1 MEDEKIVDDIPTETM
16 ESDDD
21 FFNDV
26 DDEILSEEKA
36 SEEGTSSEEETNEDS
51 EPSETQ
57 EDNSEDE
64 KEVDFK
70 PLLEELSKKVKYN
83 KENVTI
89 ESLEELINGYQ
100 KGLNYDKKVQELESL
115 QNSKAETYIKNKAEE
130 LGITVDEYMDQVE
143 EYEKQ
148 QKAERDQE
156 RLEEMMESGVPEELA
171 REVIATAELRRQL
184 QIKENELKEREEAS
198 KKKEQEN
205 KEYEEFMKNFP
216 DVNPEDIPKEVFEDA
231 VNSNLSSAYMKY
243 KMKDLENQLK
253 VAKQN
258 EENSASTVG
267 GVTETGTTQ
276 EKHSND
282 PFLDGFYE
290 ELS

>member
-1 MEDEKIVDDIPTETM
+1 MEDEKVVESIPTETM

-21 FFNDV
+21 FFNDIDNEV
-26 DDEILSEEKA
+26 I
-36 SEEGTSSEEETNEDS
+36 SEEGESSEEETNEDS

-64 KEVDFK
+64 KVDFK

-83 KENVTI
+83 KENVSI
-89 ESLEELINGYQ
+89 ESLEDLINGYQ
-100 KGLNYDKKVQELESL
+100 KGLNYDKIQEKLENL
-115 QNSKAETYIKNKAEE
+115 QNSKAETYIRNKADE

-143 EYEKQ
+143 DYERQ
-148 QKAERDQE
+148 QKEEREKE
-156 RLEEMMESGVPEELA
+156 RLAEMVENGVPEDLA
-171 REVIATAELRRQL
+171 KEVIATAELRKQL
-184 QIKENELKEREEAS
+184 QAKENELKAKEEAS
-198 KKKEQEN
+198 KKKEAED
-205 KEYEEFMKNFP
+205 KEYQDFLTNFP

-243 KMKDLENQLK
+243 KLKDLENQLK

-276 EKHSND
+276 ENHTRD
-282 PFLDGFYE
+282 PFLEGFYE
-290 ELS
+290 AEY

>member
-1 MEDEKIVDDIPTETM
+1 MEDEKIVDGIPTETM

-26 DDEILSEEKA
+26 DDEILSEEET
-36 SEEGTSSEEETNEDS
+36 SEEETSSEEETNENS

-115 QNSKAETYIKNKAEE
+115 QNSKAEKYIKQKADEM
-130 LGITVDEYMDQVE
+130 GISVDEYMDQVE

-148 QKAERDQE
+148 QKAEKDQE

-184 QIKENELKEREEAS
+184 QQKENELKEKEEAS

-267 GVTETGTTQ
+267 GVTETGTTK
-276 EKHSND
+276 ENHTND
-282 PFLDGFYE
+282 PFLEGFDSE
-290 ELS
+290 D

>member
-1 MEDEKIVDDIPTETM
+1 MEDEKIVDGIPTETM

-26 DDEILSEEKA
+26 DDEILSETET
-36 SEEGTSSEEETNEDS
+36 SEEETSSEEETNEDS
-51 EPSETQ
+51 KPSKTQ
-57 EDNSEDE
+57 EGNSEDD
-64 KEVDFK
+64 VDFK

-83 KENVTI
+83 KENVSI
-89 ESLEELINGYQ
+89 ESLEDLINGYQ
-100 KGLNYDKKVQELESL
+100 KGLNYDKIQEKLENL
-115 QNSKAETYIKNKAEE
+115 QNSKAETYIKNKADEM
-130 LGITVDEYMDQVE
+130 GISVDEYMDQVE

-148 QKAERDQE
+148 QKAEKDQE

-184 QIKENELKEREEAS
+184 QIKENELKEKEEAS

-205 KEYEEFMKNFP
+205 KEYEDFMKNFP

-231 VNSNLSSAYMKY
+231 ANSNLSSAYMKY
-243 KMKDLENQLK
+243 KLKDLENQLK

-258 EENSASTVG
+258 EENATSTVK
-267 GVTETGTTQ
+267 GVTETGTTK
-276 EKHSND
+276 ENHKDD

>member
-1 MEDEKIVDDIPTETM
+1 MEDEKVVESIPTETM

-21 FFNDV
+21 FFNDIDNEV
-26 DDEILSEEKA
+26 I
-36 SEEGTSSEEETNEDS
+36 SEEGESSEEETNEDS

-64 KEVDFK
+64 KVDFK

-83 KENVTI
+83 KENVSI
-89 ESLEELINGYQ
+89 ESLEDLINGYQ
-100 KGLNYDKKVQELESL
+100 KGLNYDKIQEKLENL
-115 QNSKAETYIKNKAEE
+115 QNSKAETYIRNKADE

-143 EYEKQ
+143 GYERQ
-148 QKAERDQE
+148 QKEEREKE
-156 RLEEMMESGVPEELA
+156 RLAEMVENGVPEDLA
-171 REVIATAELRRQL
+171 KEVIATAELRKQL
-184 QIKENELKEREEAS
+184 QAKENELKAKEEAS
-198 KKKEQEN
+198 KKKEAED
-205 KEYEEFMKNFP
+205 KEYQDFLTNFP

-243 KMKDLENQLK
+243 KLKDLENQLK

-276 EKHSND
+276 ENHTKD
-282 PFLDGFYE
+282 PFLEGFYE
-290 ELS
+290 AEY

>member
-1 MEDEKIVDDIPTETM
+1 MEDEKIVDGIPTETM

-26 DDEILSEEKA
+26 DNEILSEET

-89 ESLEELINGYQ
+89 ESLEDLINGYQ

-148 QKAERDQE
+148 QKAEKEQE

-184 QIKENELKEREEAS
+184 QIKENELKEREKENE
-198 KKKEQEN
+198 KKAKENQ
-205 KEYEEFMKNFP
+205 EYEDFMKNFP
-216 DVNPEDIPKEVFEDA
+216 DVNPEDIPKEVFEEA
-231 VNSNLSSAYMKY
+231 VNSDLSSAYMKY
-243 KMKDLENQLK
+243 KMKDLEEQLK
-253 VAKQN
+253 IAKQN
-258 EENSASTVG
+258 QENAESTVG

-282 PFLDGFYE
+282 PFLEGFE
-290 ELS
+290 DE

>member
-1 MEDEKIVDDIPTETM
+1 MEDEKIVESTPTDTM

-21 FFNDV
+21 FFSDIDNEV
-26 DDEILSEEKA
+26 EEEIE
-36 SEEGTSSEEETNEDS
+36 TSEEETNEDS

-64 KEVDFK
+64 KVDFK

-83 KENVTI
+83 KENVSI
-89 ESLEELINGYQ
+89 ESLEDLINGYQ
-100 KGLNYDKKVQELESL
+100 KGLNYDKIQEKLENL
-115 QNSKAETYIKNKAEE
+115 QNSKAETYIRNKADE

-143 EYEKQ
+143 DYEKK
-148 QKAERDQE
+148 QKEERERE
-156 RLEEMMESGVPEELA
+156 RLEEMVENGVPEDLA
-171 REVIATAELRRQL
+171 REVIATAELRKQL
-184 QIKENELKEREEAS
+184 QKKENELKEKEEAS
-198 KKKEQEN
+198 RQKEKED
-205 KEYEEFMKNFP
+205 KEYEDFLKNFP
-216 DVNPEDIPKEVFEDA
+216 DVNPDDIPKEVFEDA
-231 VNSNLSSAYMKY
+231 ENSDLSTAYMKY
-243 KMKDLENQLK
+243 KLKDLENKLK

-267 GVTETGTTQ
+267 GVTDTGPTK
-276 EKHSND
+276 ESHSND

>member
-1 MEDEKIVDDIPTETM
+1 MEDEKVVESIPTETM

-21 FFNDV
+21 FFNDIDNEV
-26 DDEILSEEKA
+26 I
-36 SEEGTSSEEETNEDS
+36 SEEGESSEEETNEDS

-64 KEVDFK
+64 KVDFK

-83 KENVTI
+83 KENVSI
-89 ESLEELINGYQ
+89 ESLEDLINGYQ
-100 KGLNYDKKVQELESL
+100 KGLNYDKIQEKLENL
-115 QNSKAETYIKNKAEE
+115 QNSKAETYIRNKADE

-143 EYEKQ
+143 DYEKK
-148 QKAERDQE
+148 QKEEREKE
-156 RLEEMMESGVPEELA
+156 RLAEMVENGVPEDLA
-171 REVIATAELRRQL
+171 KEVIATAELRKQL
-184 QIKENELKEREEAS
+184 QAKENELKAKEEAS
-198 KKKEQEN
+198 KKKEAED
-205 KEYEEFMKNFP
+205 KEYQDFLTNFP

-231 VNSNLSSAYMKY
+231 VNSDLSSAYMKY
-243 KMKDLENQLK
+243 KLKDLENQLK

-276 EKHSND
+276 ENHTKD
-282 PFLDGFYE
+282 PFLEGFYE
-290 ELS
+290 AEY

>member
-1 MEDEKIVDDIPTETM
+1 MEDEKIVDGIPTETM

-26 DDEILSEEKA
+26 DDEILSEEQA

-148 QKAERDQE
+148 QKAEKDQE

>member
-1 MEDEKIVDDIPTETM
+1 MEDEKIVESTPTETM

-26 DDEILSEEKA
+26 DDEIISEEA
-36 SEEGTSSEEETNEDS
+36 SNEEETSSEEETNEDS

-83 KENVTI
+83 KENVSI
-89 ESLEELINGYQ
+89 ESLEDLINGYQ
-100 KGLNYDKKVQELESL
+100 KGLNYDKIQEKLENL
-115 QNSKAETYIKNKAEE
+115 QNSKAEVYINQKAKE
-130 LGITVDEYMDQVE
+130 LGISVDEYMDQVE

-148 QKAERDQE
+148 QKAEKDQE

-184 QIKENELKEREEAS
+184 QLKENELKEKEEAS

-205 KEYEEFMKNFP
+205 KEYEDFMKNFP

-231 VNSNLSSAYMKY
+231 ANSNLSSAYMKY
-243 KMKDLENQLK
+243 KLKDLENQLK

-258 EENSASTVG
+258 EENATSTVK
-267 GVTETGTTQ
+267 GVTETGTTK
-276 EKHSND
+276 ENHKED

-290 ELS
+290 ET

>member
-1 MEDEKIVDDIPTETM
+1 MENEEIVESTPTETM

-21 FFNDV
+21 FFSEI
-26 DDEILSEEKA
+26 DEQIEKE
-36 SEEGTSSEEETNEDS
+36 SQESSEEETNEDS

-57 EDNSEDE
+57 EGNSEG
-64 KEVDFK
+64 EVDFK

-89 ESLEELINGYQ
+89 DSLEDLINGYQ

-115 QNSKAETYIKNKAEE
+115 QNSKAETYIRNKADE

-148 QKAERDQE
+148 QKAEKDQE

-171 REVIATAELRRQL
+171 REVIATAELRRKL
-184 QIKENELKEREEAS
+184 QAKENELKEREEQT

-205 KEYEEFMKNFP
+205 QEYEDFMKNFP
-216 DVNPEDIPKEVFEDA
+216 DVNPEDIPKEVFEEA

-243 KMKDLENQLK
+243 RLKELETQLK

-258 EENSASTVG
+258 EENAASTVG
-267 GVTETGTTQ
+267 GVTDTGTTQ
-276 EKHSND
+276 EKHTTD
-282 PFLDGFYE
+282 PFLEGFE
-290 ELS
+290 SD

>member
-1 MEDEKIVDDIPTETM
+1 MEEEKIVDGTPTETM

-21 FFNDV
+21 FFNDIDNEV
-26 DDEILSEEKA
+26 LDEESQD
-36 SEEGTSSEEETNEDS
+36 SSEEETNEDS

-83 KENVTI
+83 KENVSI
-89 ESLEELINGYQ
+89 ESLEDLINGYQ
-100 KGLNYDKKVQELESL
+100 KGLNYDKIQEKLESL
-115 QNSKAETYIKNKAEE
+115 QNSKAEVYLKKKADE

-148 QKAERDQE
+148 QQAEKDQE
-156 RLEEMMESGVPEELA
+156 RLEEMIENGVPEDVA

-184 QIKENELKEREEAS
+184 QIKENELKAKEEET
-198 KKKEQEN
+198 KKKEAEE
-205 KEYEEFMKNFP
+205 KEYQDFLKAFP
-216 DVNPEDIPKEVFEDA
+216 DVNPEDVPKEVFEDA
-231 VNSNLSSAYMKY
+231 VNSNLTTAYMKY
-243 KMKDLENQLK
+243 KMQEMENQLK

-258 EENSASTVG
+258 EENAASTVG
-267 GVTETGTTQ
+267 GVTETGTTK
-276 EKHSND
+276 ENHTND
-282 PFLDGFYE
+282 PFLEGFNE
-290 ELS
+290 EEY

>member
-1 MEDEKIVDDIPTETM
+1 MEDEKIVESTPTETM

-26 DDEILSEEKA
+26 DEEII
-36 SEEGTSSEEETNEDS
+36 EEGESSEEETNEDS

-57 EDNSEDE
+57 EDNSEDD
-64 KEVDFK
+64 KGVDFK

-83 KENVTI
+83 KENVSI
-89 ESLEELINGYQ
+89 ESLEDLINGYQ
-100 KGLNYDKKVQELESL
+100 KGLNYDKIQEKLENL
-115 QNSKAETYIKNKAEE
+115 QNSKAETYIRNKADE

-143 EYEKQ
+143 DYEKK
-148 QKAERDQE
+148 QKEERERE
-156 RLEEMMESGVPEELA
+156 RLEEMVENGVPEELA
-171 REVIATAELRRQL
+171 REVIATAELRKQL
-184 QIKENELKEREEAS
+184 QQKENELKEKEEAS
-198 KKKEQEN
+198 KQKEKED
-205 KEYEEFMKNFP
+205 KEYEDFLKNFP
-216 DVNPEDIPKEVFEDA
+216 DVNPDDIPKEVFEDA
-231 VNSNLSSAYMKY
+231 ENSDLSSAYMKY
-243 KMKDLENQLK
+243 KLKDLETQLK

-267 GVTETGTTQ
+267 GVTDTGPTK
-276 EKHSND
+276 ENHSDD